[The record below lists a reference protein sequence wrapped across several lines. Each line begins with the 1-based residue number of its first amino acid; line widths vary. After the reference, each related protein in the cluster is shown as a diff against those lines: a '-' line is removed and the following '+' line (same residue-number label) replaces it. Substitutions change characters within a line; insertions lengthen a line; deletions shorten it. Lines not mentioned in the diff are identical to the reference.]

1 MWTREAQARR
11 ACTVANSD
19 LRIFEEKKQGTDAL
33 LCPSSLSKYA
43 LGTFR
48 SATPLEGCQ

>member
-1 MWTREAQARR
+1 MWMREAKARR
-11 ACTVANSD
+11 AFTVANSD

-43 LGTFR
+43 LGAFR
-48 SATPLEGCQ
+48 SATPLERCR